1 MFPVMFTAGL
11 LLPVLCPL
19 AAEEPDTVSVE
30 VITIITADDQGRHL
44 KYPSAVFYDKTME
57 ETYLVNGGNGR
68 IVVYGPNF
76 FPVTSIGPG
85 RGAANPLGVYV
96 DANGMLYVCQGRTA
110 TTPARITIFNAAFF
124 PVGKISFEDIP
135 GAKDFLPRSLVIGQN
150 GYMYVAGHG
159 TRGVLVF
166 DKERHFSH
174 WLRPMDR
181 IANKEAIES
190 VKNTGKV
197 VKASGV
203 GKGASP
209 DSREKKQV
217 RSVVED
223 LPAKLIP
230 RSNVKPNEED
240 DEMGIGPVKVID
252 VKRDSDGHIYVLSE
266 ETSKIYVYSPGEKLL
281 LAFGQKGGSTGK
293 MSRPRSMAVDEN
305 KNCVYIADYMRHT
318 ILIYDLAGRFMYEFG
333 GLGYGPGWFQYP
345 TSVALNKQGQL
356 IVADLFNQRVQ
367 VLDVKFRSRFPLF
380 NQAGG
385 IKSNGPN

>member
-1 MFPVMFTAGL
+1 MVLTMFTAGL
-11 LLPVLCPL
+11 LSPSLRLY
-19 AAEEPDTVSVE
+19 AADEPNTVSVE
-30 VITIITADDQGRHL
+30 VLTIITADDQGKHL

-57 ETYLVNGGNGR
+57 ETYVVNGGNGR

-76 FPVTSIGPG
+76 FPVTSLGPG
-85 RGAANPLGVYV
+85 RGADNPLGVYV
-96 DANGMLYVCQGRTA
+96 DTDGMLYVCQGRTA
-110 TTPARITIFNAAFF
+110 RTPARITIFNAAFF
-124 PVGKISFEDIP
+124 PVDKITFENMP

-159 TRGVLVF
+159 TRGVLVL
-166 DKERHFSH
+166 DKNRHFSH

-190 VKNTGKV
+190 VKNAGKAAGSSPAGR
-197 VKASGV
+197 KTTV
-203 GKGASP
+203 GSKT
-209 DSREKKQV
+209 EKQAPSII
-217 RSVVED
+217 RD
-223 LPAKLIP
+223 LPSSLIP
-230 RSNVKPNEED
+230 RSSAKSSEEE

-252 VKRDSDGHIYVLSE
+252 VKQDSDGHIYVLSE
-266 ETSKIYVYSPGEKLL
+266 ETSKVYVYSPGEKLL

-293 MSRPRSMAVDEN
+293 MSRPRSMAVDEK

-345 TSVALNKQGQL
+345 SSVALNKQGQL

-367 VLDVKFRSRFPLF
+367 VLEVKFRSRFPLF
-380 NQAGG
+380 NQSGVTG
-385 IKSNGPN
+385 Q